1 MSENQSAPPPSAAP
15 AGRGNLIL
23 IIVAAVVVA
32 VLCTGMFLLYE
43 KLSHMTAPAPA
54 AAVGADGKPVEGGEA
69 GKEGAKTGEP
79 HAVPGAGPTVRLAD
93 FVVHLRNPETDRYAR
108 ISFELE
114 VATDKD
120 KDVLTLHQA
129 QIRDAFLAYL
139 SDRTV
144 EELRGSSGLSLIKS
158 SLLKIASDLAPEAH
172 LRAIFIT
179 DFVVQ

>member
-23 IIVAAVVVA
+23 IIVVALFGAAI
-32 VLCTGMFLLYE
+32 LGGMFLLYQ
-43 KLSHMTAPAPA
+43 KMSHAAAAAPA
-54 AAVGADGKPVEGGEA
+54 AAVGADGKPVEGGE
-69 GKEGAKTGEP
+69 GKEGAKPGEP

-114 VATDKD
+114 VGTDKD
-120 KDVLTLHQA
+120 KDVLTLHSA

-144 EELRGSSGLSLIKS
+144 EELRGSSGLSLIKA
-158 SLLKIASDLAPEAH
+158 SLLKLASDLAPDAH